1 MLYKLKKRH
10 LREQPGKS
18 THLYPNNFISA
29 LGRTRNLLLKSH
41 CLVEELALEGRHGV
55 EGTVEKSLARL
66 STHQRGRRIMGLL
79 LCKTLNG

>member
-18 THLYPNNFISA
+18 THLSPNNFISA

-41 CLVEELALEGRHGV
+41 CLVEELFGGETQGGGDSRKELGKAKYSSE
-55 EGTVEKSLARL
+55 EEKN
-66 STHQRGRRIMGLL
+66 
-79 LCKTLNG
+79 NGFVVM